1 MIPPLSLFWI
11 LIASLHVERI
21 IRWPLLLTAA
31 AQHGGYAEAHRL
43 HRQRRRPVLCQDGQ
57 ADVAIAVDMRMHRY
71 VAANERDLP
80 MAIIS
85 KLVSQLIDID
95 NVRALT
101 SGESKGYLLLNLNSN

>member
-95 NVRALT
+95 NVRVLT